1 MKVFNSKDIIF
12 IIGGKIIKDFSAGGI
27 VKVEYLNS
35 RSELI
40 SGVNEETI
48 FVNNG
53 NLAAKIS
60 FALWQNSDINLIL
73 NAIML
78 SPVPV
83 LPVYIKSKTTFK
95 YHGFGIKARI
105 ANRPIT
111 DIQRDAKEIQ
121 WEILVADWYSAYI

>member
-53 NLAAKIS
+53 NLAAKI
-60 FALWQNSDINLIL
+60 IL
-73 NAIML
+73 L
-78 SPVPV
+78 
-83 LPVYIKSKTTFK
+83 
-95 YHGFGIKARI
+95 FGKLRS
-105 ANRPIT
+105 
-111 DIQRDAKEIQ
+111 
-121 WEILVADWYSAYI
+121 Y

>member
-27 VKVEYLNS
+27 LKVEYLNS

-60 FALWQNSDINLIL
+60 FALWQTSELNSFLNLL
-73 NAIML
+73 ML
-78 SPVPV
+78 SPIPV
-83 LPVYIKSKTTFK
+83 LPIFISSKLAMK
-95 YHGFGIKARI
+95 YKGFGIKARL
-105 ANRPIT
+105 ANRPLL
-111 DIQRDAKEIQ
+111 DIQKDIKEVQ
-121 WEILVADWYSAYI
+121 WEVLVSDWFSLYL